1 MPERFIGAVLKTV
14 VRDERT
20 VGSNPT
26 SSFFYFIQVGLMKSL
41 KLKLYLAF
49 LICFFLSVILFPI
62 VFLNDELANVNS
74 IPLSLS
80 VISALLLILA
90 SRFIFLANSYF
101 NSTVE
106 QEEAKLNLN
115 YVSFKAQAAFSIVL
129 ILALISESILLLSFK
144 MALFT
149 FCFTI
154 VSILYIGYLKNSVR

>member
-62 VFLNDELANVNS
+62 VFLNDELSNVNS
-74 IPLSLS
+74 IPLPLS
-80 VISALLLILA
+80 IISALLLILA

-101 NSTVE
+101 NSTLE
-106 QEEAKLNLN
+106 QEAKFNLN
-115 YVSFKAQAAFSIVL
+115 YISFKAQAAFSIVL

-154 VSILYIGYLKNSVR
+154 ASILYIGYLKNSVR